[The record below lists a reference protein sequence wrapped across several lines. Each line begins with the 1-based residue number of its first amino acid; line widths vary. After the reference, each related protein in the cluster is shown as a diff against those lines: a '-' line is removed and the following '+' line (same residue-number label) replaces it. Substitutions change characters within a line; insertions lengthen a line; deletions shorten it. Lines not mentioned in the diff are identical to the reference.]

1 MAMRVLVV
9 DDEPVARRILE
20 RILSDNGYEPLVV
33 ENGAQAWQVFQEIVV
48 SLVITDWVM
57 PDMDGLEL
65 VRRIRAARR
74 PAYTY
79 SILLS
84 AKEGRSS
91 FLEGMKAG
99 ADDFLSKPIDQE
111 TLLARLRVAERVLGL
126 ERTVTQLKE
135 LLPICS
141 YCQSIRVD
149 DVSWAPID
157 QYLASQTNSRLSHGV
172 CPTCATRHFDPILR

>member
-9 DDEPVARRILE
+9 DDEPVARLVLE
-20 RILSDNGYEPLVV
+20 RVLTDHGYEPLVV
-33 ENGAQAWQVFQEIVV
+33 ENGAQAWQVFQEIVI

-57 PDMDGLEL
+57 PNVDGLEL
-65 VRRIRAARR
+65 IRRIRAARR

-84 AKEGRSS
+84 AKEGRNS
-91 FLEGMKAG
+91 FLQGMEAG

-126 ERTVTQLKE
+126 ERTVTELKG

-149 DVSWAPID
+149 DDSWAPID
-157 QYLASQTNSRLSHGV
+157 RYLASQTNTRLSHGV
-172 CPTCATRHFDPILR
+172 CPTCAGQQSNLTAP

>member
-1 MAMRVLVV
+1 MIPSVLIIE
-9 DDEPVARRILE
+9 DE
-20 RILSDNGYEPLVV
+20 RILSHAMRDYLAHHGYEPLVV

-57 PDMDGLEL
+57 PGMDGLEL
-65 VRRIRAARR
+65 VRRIRAAQR

-84 AKEGRSS
+84 AKEGRNS
-91 FLEGMKAG
+91 FLEGMSAG

-149 DVSWAPID
+149 DASWAPID

-172 CPTCATRHFDPILR
+172 CPTCATRHFDLILP